1 MSGISL
7 YDYQLD
13 AVGRMKNGCILCG
26 GVGSGKSRTSL
37 AYYYQEQGGKLG
49 TKSYVDMQHPR
60 DLYIITTARKRDTK
74 EWEGELV
81 PFLLTTNPDVAY
93 YKNKVVVDSWNNIGK
108 YKDVYGAFFIFDEQ
122 RVVGSGAWVKA
133 FLNIA
138 RKNKWIL
145 LSATPGDTWS
155 DYIPVFVANGFYK
168 NKTEFTREH
177 IVYRWINKTYPKI
190 DHYVDTGK
198 LIRHRNDILVTMDF
212 NRVTVAHHEDV
223 FCSYDISKYKDASK
237 NRWDPYKDEP
247 IINAAGLCYVW
258 RKIVNTDESR
268 QVALL
273 ELFEKHPKMIVF
285 YNFDYELDILREV
298 FSNAGCEVGEWNGH
312 VHGAVPTASK
322 WVYLVQYTAGAEGWN
337 CITTDTIVFY
347 SQNYSYKVMQQAAGR
362 IDRLNTKF
370 VDLYYYHLKS
380 RSGIDLAISRALSQ
394 KKNFNEGKYA
404 GDRFA

>member
-1 MSGISL
+1 M
-7 YDYQLD
+7 
-13 AVGRMKNGCILCG
+13 
-26 GVGSGKSRTSL
+26 
-37 AYYYQEQGGKLG
+37 
-49 TKSYVDMQHPR
+49 
-60 DLYIITTARKRDTK
+60 
-74 EWEGELV
+74 
-81 PFLLTTNPDVAY
+81 
-93 YKNKVVVDSWNNIGK
+93 
-108 YKDVYGAFFIFDEQ
+108 
-122 RVVGSGAWVKA
+122 
-133 FLNIA
+133 
-138 RKNKWIL
+138 
-145 LSATPGDTWS
+145 
-155 DYIPVFVANGFYK
+155 
-168 NKTEFTREH
+168 
-177 IVYRWINKTYPKI
+177 
-190 DHYVDTGK
+190 
-198 LIRHRNDILVTMDF
+198 
-212 NRVTVAHHEDV
+212 
-223 FCSYDISKYKDASK
+223 
-237 NRWDPYKDEP
+237 
-247 IINAAGLCYVW
+247 
-258 RKIVNTDESR
+258 NTDESR